1 MDAGD
6 VHHAY
11 ERASKLDLS
20 PGVIL
25 VRNRKWL
32 HKETCSTRINLISA
46 LLYLEEYV
54 LEWPLTRRSL
64 SSETSGEQGNLAL
77 SPWSQKE

>member
-11 ERASKLDLS
+11 ERASKLD
-20 PGVIL
+20 
-25 VRNRKWL
+25 
-32 HKETCSTRINLISA
+32 STRINLISA
-46 LLYLEEYV
+46 LLYLEVYV